1 MSKTSTAFPPK
12 IFVISMADIF
22 SAFLENE
29 QENLRDTDMCSTE
42 DMRDLAKH
50 YTKAAKFWDAPLTK
64 KLFWYG
70 VKEFGILHFDA
81 APSFEIA
88 EYLREPNNGV
98 ELHIQEMDGKVAI
111 KIRLSKK
118 DEKWFLKEFE
128 E

>member
-1 MSKTSTAFPPK
+1 MKKTSTAFPPK
-12 IFVISMADIF
+12 IFIISMAELLDCY
-22 SAFLENE
+22 LENE
-29 QENLRDTDMCSTE
+29 RENLRDTDLCCPE

-50 YTKAAKFWDAPLTK
+50 YMKAAKFWESIITP

-70 VKEFGILHFDA
+70 ANEFGILHFDA

-98 ELHIQEMDGKVAI
+98 ELHIQEMDGKVAC